1 MNKQKEYDEKLLKH
15 FINPHNVGILV
26 QADAYARVQNPVN
39 GYTTDLYLSIQD
51 DKIID
56 ARFKT
61 YGCTVTIAAGSAITT
76 ILIGKHIHEILSSEN
91 PIQFF
96 EQELT
101 KELGEIPEKN
111 WHCIPSVIKVVFLT
125 LNVYFEKQNNTE
137 YTNKLQ
143 HLLDNITRSCNNK
156 LHES

>member
-1 MNKQKEYDEKLLKH
+1 MWLSLTSQRSRFQQYTNPKVQPSSPGEEKNIFCSRW
-15 FINPHNVGILV
+15 FIKVH
-26 QADAYARVQNPVN
+26 
-39 GYTTDLYLSIQD
+39 
-51 DKIID
+51 
-56 ARFKT
+56 
-61 YGCTVTIAAGSAITT
+61 
-76 ILIGKHIHEILSSEN
+76 HEILSSEN